1 MRLILT
7 VLISICFT
15 FVLAGC
21 SKDKGIK
28 APDNF
33 SASPT
38 DQAKDSV
45 KAPKVPLPP
54 GN

>member
-7 VLISICFT
+7 VLVSICFT

-28 APDNF
+28 APDSF
-33 SASPT
+33 SASPSEA
-38 DQAKDSV
+38 AKDSV
-45 KAPKVPLPP
+45 KAPKVPPPP